1 MQEYQNIIKKF
12 GEPFPTEGRR
22 SPRINPIFFAATF
35 LHDIQVKY
43 FHNVGWLKM
52 ENGRWHSTS
61 STAIKIAI
69 RDLIIRLM
77 RSTSKS
83 CFSQITPGLLH
94 EIMQMVQLENGAES
108 FPPLDPDIIPVTNG
122 ILYWEP
128 VSQELKFRDYNQE
141 DIILDSLT
149 VPYTPTASAPSF
161 EEKLR
166 EIIPDA
172 DDRRIVQEYLG
183 PRSFLPIGPE
193 NFSCFKAKAVAGK
206 ACWFFFCRDSSGRP
220 ESSI

>member
-1 MQEYQNIIKKF
+1 
-12 GEPFPTEGRR
+12 
-22 SPRINPIFFAATF
+22 
-35 LHDIQVKY
+35 
-43 FHNVGWLKM
+43 
-52 ENGRWHSTS
+52 
-61 STAIKIAI
+61 
-69 RDLIIRLM
+69 M